1 MKKSLVATAVL
12 MTFASASAF
21 AHHPSA
27 DVNPNYDRVDENIS
41 DMHNTVID
49 ARIDDDMGSDMDGVG
64 AGTGARGDMGSMA
77 NEDRRV
83 MPGAAFEIDPEDA
96 VDTIGLYGD
105 VTSALSE

>member
-1 MKKSLVATAVL
+1 MKKTLLTSTLL

-27 DVNPNYDRVDENIS
+27 DVNPNYDSVDENIS

-49 ARIDDDMGSDMDGVG
+49 ARIEETEDDDMG
-64 AGTGARGDMGSMA
+64 RGDMGAMA
-77 NEDRRV
+77 SEDRRV

-105 VTSALSE
+105 VTGALSE